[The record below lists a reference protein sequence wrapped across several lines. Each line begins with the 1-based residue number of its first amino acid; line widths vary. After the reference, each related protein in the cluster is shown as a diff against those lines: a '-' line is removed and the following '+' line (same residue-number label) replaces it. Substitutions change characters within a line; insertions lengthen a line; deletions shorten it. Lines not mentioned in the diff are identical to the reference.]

1 MRTRPTQR
9 GDGSSPAR
17 RRFLT
22 AGVAVA
28 ATTAVLAGFAI
39 PAVAATAPGYVSAP
53 QRLMDTRNGTGG
65 PTGPVSGFVP
75 LSVPASVVPTGDTA
89 VLTVTA
95 TGSTGAGY
103 VVVYPAGQNK
113 PPTSNVNFTPGSTQ
127 PDLVAVQTSSSG
139 QVDMYVGGSATQL
152 VVDLDG
158 YFQPGAYTPLAA
170 SRIADSRTG
179 LGLGQGPFT
188 GARTLTLPASLPTGG
203 GPVALTV
210 TATGSSGSGFVT
222 VYPAGSPR
230 PPTSN
235 VNFAPATSEPDLVFV
250 TPNASHQ
257 VTVYVGGSAVQ
268 VVVDLD
274 GYVPSGSAVTSL
286 AAPVRALD
294 TRTTTGPV
302 SGPVSFTVPSSVP
315 STATSIIVTLTA
327 TGATGPGYLVAYPA
341 GTTRPDTSNNN
352 FTAGTTHAV
361 AALVQI
367 GANRQVTVYVGG
379 NYRSDVIVD
388 IDGYVTG

>member
-1 MRTRPTQR
+1 MRTRLTQR
-9 GDGSSPAR
+9 RDTARPAPR
-17 RRFLT
+17 RIVT
-22 AGVAVA
+22 ASVALA

-39 PAVAATAPGYVSAP
+39 PAVAAAAPGYVSSP

-95 TGSTGAGY
+95 TGSAGAGY
-103 VVVYPAGQNK
+103 VVVYPAGQSK
-113 PPTSNVNFTPGSTQ
+113 PATSNVNFTPGSTQ

-139 QVDMYVGGSATQL
+139 QVDMYVGGSPTQL

-179 LGLGQGPFT
+179 LGIGPGPFT
-188 GARTLTLPASLPTGG
+188 GARTLTLPASVPAGG
-203 GPVALTV
+203 GPVAVTV
-210 TATGSSGSGFVT
+210 TATGSTGGGFVS

-235 VNFAPATSEPDLVFV
+235 VNFGPGTSEPDLVFV

-257 VTVYVGGSAVQ
+257 VTVYVGGAAVQ

-274 GYVPSGSAVTSL
+274 GYVPAGSAVTSL

-294 TRTTTGPV
+294 TRSTGPV
-302 SGPVSFTVPSSVP
+302 SGPVTFTVPGTVP
-315 STATSIIVTLTA
+315 TTATSIIVTLTA
-327 TGATGPGYLVAYPA
+327 TDATGPGYLVAYPT
-341 GTTRPDTSNNN
+341 GSPRPDTSNNN

-361 AALVQI
+361 SALVQI
-367 GANRQVTVYVGG
+367 GTNRQVTVFIGG
-379 NYRSDVIVD
+379 TSRSDVIVD
-388 IDGYVTG
+388 VDGYVTG